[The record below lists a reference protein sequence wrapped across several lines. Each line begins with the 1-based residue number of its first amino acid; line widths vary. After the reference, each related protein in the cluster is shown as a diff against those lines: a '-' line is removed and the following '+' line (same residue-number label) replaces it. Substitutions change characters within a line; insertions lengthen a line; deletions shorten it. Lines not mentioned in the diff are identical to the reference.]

1 MQRFDLQEL
10 CGPMASDTVLFE
22 YEGVG
27 ITDPW
32 MDETMRFEVNPLEYY
47 GYLFTDWLKAN
58 II

>member
-10 CGPMASDTVLFE
+10 CGPMSGDEALFV
-22 YEGVG
+22 YEGVA

-47 GYLFTDWLKAN
+47 GDLFKDWLKAN
-58 II
+58 IV